1 MYIEDYCLYEM
12 NQKFAE
18 QTYIYDFNGKN
29 HFMDFSEQEFYYCL
43 HQLCYKFDEFQN
55 ENRNKDEKGS
65 CKCPNTREEIK
76 RQFRRSDGGG
86 LLKNIKDK
94 IHLDLEIKKTDSR
107 RERFDKFRLL
117 KLIYAAEK
125 LGVYQGGLKRE
136 SVCFMNRCSILDII
150 AEPRSIYMYNNYDD
164 SFLEE
169 FEVIYDHVRD
179 AVENAEE
186 IESTIDDLYENWSL
200 MIVISYL
207 GVGIS
212 SVYRNKL
219 SEIRK
224 QRNAIEKIA
233 FHPSHF
239 LSEQDGVGNDLK
251 VVERHNA
258 KMCTGV
264 IE

>member
-1 MYIEDYCLYEM
+1 
-12 NQKFAE
+12 
-18 QTYIYDFNGKN
+18 
-29 HFMDFSEQEFYYCL
+29 
-43 HQLCYKFDEFQN
+43 
-55 ENRNKDEKGS
+55 
-65 CKCPNTREEIK
+65 
-76 RQFRRSDGGG
+76 
-86 LLKNIKDK
+86 
-94 IHLDLEIKKTDSR
+94 
-107 RERFDKFRLL
+107 
-117 KLIYAAEK
+117 
-125 LGVYQGGLKRE
+125 
-136 SVCFMNRCSILDII
+136 MNRWSSLDII
-150 AEPRSIYMYNNYDD
+150 AEPKSIYMYNNYDD

-233 FHPSHF
+233 FHPVIFS
-239 LSEQDGVGNDLK
+239 LSRMV
-251 VVERHNA
+251 
-258 KMCTGV
+258 
-264 IE
+264 

>member
-1 MYIEDYCLYEM
+1 
-12 NQKFAE
+12 
-18 QTYIYDFNGKN
+18 
-29 HFMDFSEQEFYYCL
+29 
-43 HQLCYKFDEFQN
+43 
-55 ENRNKDEKGS
+55 
-65 CKCPNTREEIK
+65 
-76 RQFRRSDGGG
+76 
-86 LLKNIKDK
+86 
-94 IHLDLEIKKTDSR
+94 
-107 RERFDKFRLL
+107 
-117 KLIYAAEK
+117 
-125 LGVYQGGLKRE
+125 
-136 SVCFMNRCSILDII
+136 
-150 AEPRSIYMYNNYDD
+150 MYNNYDD

-239 LSEQDGVGNDLK
+239 LSEQDSVGNDLK